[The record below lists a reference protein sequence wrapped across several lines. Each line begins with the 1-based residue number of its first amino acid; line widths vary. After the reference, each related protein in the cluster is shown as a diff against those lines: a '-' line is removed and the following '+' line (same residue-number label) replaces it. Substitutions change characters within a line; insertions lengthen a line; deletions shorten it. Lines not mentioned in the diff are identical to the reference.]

1 MSDTPVPLLEVKNL
15 SRHYGSLRAVDDV
28 SFTVEAGTILGFI
41 GPNGAG
47 KSTTMRI
54 LATLDVPTNG
64 DVLLEGKSA
73 VDHPDRAR
81 PLIGYMPDRYGT
93 YDDMTVL
100 EFLDFFARA
109 YRLKGK
115 ERIERVR
122 SVMDFTGLLPLQGK
136 LTSELS
142 KGMKQRVALGRTL
155 LHDPKLL
162 ILDEPADG
170 LDPRARIELRE
181 LLKALAAQGKA
192 VLISSHI
199 LTELSEICDSCAIIE
214 QGRLL
219 ATGPVHEIL
228 ARHAGTTATS
238 ELVMRVW
245 KGSESLDAVLARAER
260 LLLEQPL
267 VAQVTPEGNSMRVR
281 IELPAGT
288 APTQGWVEETSTRLL
303 RALILAE
310 VPVASF
316 QARELDLEDA
326 FMTVTRG
333 KVQ

>member
-1 MSDTPVPLLEVKNL
+1 MSALLEVKGL
-15 SRHYGSLRAVDDV
+15 TRYYGSLRAVDDV
-28 SFTVEAGTILGFI
+28 SFSVEEGTILGFI

-54 LATLDVPTNG
+54 IATLDVPSSG
-64 DVLLEGKSA
+64 EVLLDGTSLVA
-73 VDHPDRAR
+73 RPDQAR
-81 PLIGYMPDRYGT
+81 PLLGYMPDRYGT
-93 YDDMTVL
+93 YDDMTVF

-109 YRLKGK
+109 YRLKGQ
-115 ERIERVR
+115 ERVKR
-122 SVMDFTGLLPLQGK
+122 VDSVMDFTGLIPLKDK

-181 LLKALAAQGKA
+181 LLRALASQGKA

-199 LTELSEICDSCAIIE
+199 LTELSEICDTCAIIE
-214 QGRLL
+214 QGKLL
-219 ATGPVHEIL
+219 ATGTVQE
-228 ARHAGTTATS
+228 
-238 ELVMRVW
+238 
-245 KGSESLDAVLARAER
+245 VLARSTSQSPSSEAELTLFVPEGGSLDEAGKKAER

-267 VAQVTPEGNSMRVR
+267 VTSVNVMVNAVRFRLELGAGQTPRG
-281 IELPAGT
+281 
-288 APTQGWVEETSTRLL
+288 GWVEEASVRVLK
-303 RALILAE
+303 ALIAAE

-316 QARELDLEDA
+316 RTREHDLEDA
-326 FMTVTRG
+326 FMSVTRG